1 MHFGRRTRRIG
12 RMIVGFLAGAVA
24 ASFFLHLS
32 LVLWMEPAERDWS
45 IVFSLNA
52 PITILLGA
60 MIIAVDSAIV
70 ALPVILL
77 MERYQM
83 HGWLAY
89 VAAGILAAFV
99 SYALLWLMR
108 GGSAATVFAP
118 LLLAW
123 MAGAGAV
130 AGLTYW
136 IVAGRQ
142 PIATGEPR

>member
-12 RMIVGFLAGAVA
+12 RMIVGFLAGAFA

-45 IVFSLNA
+45 IMFSLKA
-52 PITILLGA
+52 PITVLLGA

-77 MERYQM
+77 MERYGM
-83 HGWLAY
+83 HGWLTY
-89 VAAGILAAFV
+89 VAAGVLAAFV

-123 MAGAGAV
+123 MGGAGAV
-130 AGLTYW
+130 GGLTYW

-142 PIATGEPR
+142 PMATGGRE